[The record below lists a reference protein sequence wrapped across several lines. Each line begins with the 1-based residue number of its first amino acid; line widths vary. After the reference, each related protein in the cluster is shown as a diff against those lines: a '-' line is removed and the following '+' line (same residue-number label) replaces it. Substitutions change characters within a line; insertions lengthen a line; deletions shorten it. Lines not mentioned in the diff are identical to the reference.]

1 MTTLTDAVSAA
12 PRLRFRRAVTLLVL
26 AAALAVAALAGWAC
40 SGEEETITV
49 YSGRSQNLIGPL
61 LERFAEDT
69 GIDVEVR
76 YGGSTDLALLL
87 QEEGDKT
94 PADVFISRSPGPIG
108 FIAERG
114 LLAELDDDA
123 LALAPS
129 SPSGYWV
136 ALTGRQRV
144 LVYNTEQFGPADL
157 PTSIHELTEER
168 WLGRVAI
175 APTNGSFQDFFT
187 LFRISDG
194 DEAALAWLK
203 AMHDGGAPVYPN
215 NVSIVQAVARG
226 EIEMGLVNHY
236 YNDRI
241 KVEDPS
247 TPSENHR
254 FREGDPGGV
263 TIATAIGAT
272 ASGDKDVA
280 QRLIR
285 FLTSKAAQEYL
296 RQIQLRVPA
305 RHRRRTGGR
314 QLAAA
319 GRHPRGPVRP
329 PRRQPRTH
337 HRVDPRGRLRAIGG
351 ARRLL
356 VPVLATLL
364 RAALSPPLTACAPAR
379 ATR

>member
-1 MTTLTDAVSAA
+1 MKGNSPSPLNPA
-12 PRLRFRRAVTLLVL
+12 RLRRALVVL
-26 AAALAVAALAGWAC
+26 ALVAPLAIAMVAGWAC
-40 SGEEETITV
+40 SGEDETITV

-69 GIDVEVR
+69 GIDVQVR

-108 FIAERG
+108 FLAERG
-114 LLAELDDDA
+114 LLAELDGDV
-123 LALAPS
+123 LGLAPS
-129 SPSGYWV
+129 SPAGYWV

-144 LVYNTEQFGPADL
+144 LVYNKELFDVDDL
-157 PTSIHELTEER
+157 PTSIYELTDGE

-175 APTNGSFQDFFT
+175 APTNGSFQDFVT

-194 DEAALAWLK
+194 DDVALAWLE
-203 AMHDGGAPVYPN
+203 ALHEGGAPVYPN

-236 YNDRI
+236 YNLRI

-247 TPSENHR
+247 TASENHR

-272 ASGDKDVA
+272 ASGDQDVA
-280 QRLIR
+280 QKLIR
-285 FLTSKAAQEYL
+285 FLTSKVAQEYFG
-296 RQIQLRVPA
+296 QANFEYP
-305 RHRRRTGGR
+305 
-314 QLAAA
+314 
-319 GRHPRGPVRP
+319 
-329 PRRQPRTH
+329 
-337 HRVDPRGRLRAIGG
+337 
-351 ARRLL
+351 
-356 VPVLATLL
+356 LATGIELEGVN
-364 RAALSPPLTACAPAR
+364 AAPPGPLDLGEFDRLGTSLEGTIELIREAGFEP
-379 ATR
+379 

>member
-1 MTTLTDAVSAA
+1 MASDTSSRSRL
-12 PRLRFRRAVTLLVL
+12 PRFGRAVMLLAL
-26 AAALAVAALAGWAC
+26 AAAIAVATIAGWAC
-40 SGEEETITV
+40 SGGDDTITV

-76 YGGSTDLALLL
+76 YGGSTNLALLL

-108 FIAERG
+108 FLAERG
-114 LLAELDDDA
+114 LLAELDGGV
-123 LALAPS
+123 LERAPS

-144 LVYNTEQFGPADL
+144 LVYNKDLFDPADL
-157 PTSIHELTEER
+157 PASIHELTGDE
-168 WLGRVAI
+168 WIGRVAI

-187 LFRISDG
+187 LFRLSDG
-194 DEAALAWLK
+194 DDVALAWLT
-203 AMHDGGAPVYPN
+203 ALHDGGAPVYPN

-226 EIEMGLVNHY
+226 EIELGLVNHY

-263 TIATAIGAT
+263 TIATAVGAT

-285 FLTSKAAQEYL
+285 FLTSKAAQEYFGKSNFEY
-296 RQIQLRVPA
+296 P
-305 RHRRRTGGR
+305 
-314 QLAAA
+314 
-319 GRHPRGPVRP
+319 
-329 PRRQPRTH
+329 
-337 HRVDPRGRLRAIGG
+337 
-351 ARRLL
+351 
-356 VPVLATLL
+356 LATGVELEGVN
-364 RAALSPPLTACAPAR
+364 LSPVPIDLGEFDKLGTSLERTIELIREAGFEP
-379 ATR
+379 